1 MIFKKNIQNMKYII
15 VLLFLFIIVSS
26 LTYVVYNNNNE
37 GFNGNYVNSDELIN
51 KCKKKIEDLDN
62 IMVELKELENDL

>member
-26 LTYVVYNNNNE
+26 FTYVVYNNNNE
-37 GFNGNYVNSDELIN
+37 GFIGNYVNSD
-51 KCKKKIEDLDN
+51 
-62 IMVELKELENDL
+62 